1 MVDYQSLVVV
11 GNSGLVMNKNESH
24 IGLVVV
30 EMRATVGYY
39 SQLGMGLVRDQ
50 WWSEMG
56 AMWWRWLGQWEKWC
70 FLWSTLVK

>member
-30 EMRATVGYY
+30 ENEGHSGLLQPVENGACEGSVVVRNGGHVVEVVGAV
-39 SQLGMGLVRDQ
+39 G
-50 WWSEMG
+50 EMVLFVVNTG
-56 AMWWRWLGQWEKWC
+56 
-70 FLWSTLVK
+70 